1 MFGKGLNMG
10 RPGSYLK
17 TVDRALQ
24 VLLQFNDQRPVW
36 SASELAQVLD
46 LHRSIVYRIL
56 ATLERRGFVTQTD
69 RRGRFRLG
77 LKLVELGNV
86 VLASIDVR
94 QVAHPIMARLV
105 RETGESAF
113 LTVVSGDESVC
124 IDKID
129 SPQRIRVTLTI
140 GGRHPL
146 HAGASNKILLAY
158 LPPDTIN
165 QFIAKGLEP
174 ITPNT
179 ITDPTQ
185 LREDLAMI
193 RQQGWAYSVGELTPG
208 VAAVAVPLWDS
219 NGTVVA
225 AVSIAGLASRFGEDR
240 LPMLISMTRQA
251 ADDVSAQFLT
261 WHETSATAEPRG

>member
-1 MFGKGLNMG
+1 MVQSSI
-10 RPGSYLK
+10 RLK

-24 VLLQFNDQRPVW
+24 VLLQFDKEHPEW

-56 ATLERRGFVTQTD
+56 TTLERRGFVTQAD

-94 QVAHPIMARLV
+94 QVAHSIMARLV

-113 LTVVSGDESVC
+113 LTVVSDDESVC

-129 SPQRIRVTLTI
+129 SPQRIRVTLTV
-140 GGRHPL
+140 GGRYPL

-158 LPPDTIN
+158 LPPDTIDKL
-165 QFIAKGLEP
+165 IAKGLEP

-185 LREDLAMI
+185 LKENLNMI
-193 RQQGWAYSVGELTPG
+193 RQQGWAYSTGELTPG
-208 VAAVAVPLWDS
+208 VAAVAVPLWDGD
-219 NGTVVA
+219 GTVVA
-225 AVSIAGLASRFGEDR
+225 AVSIAGLASQLSEDK

-251 ADDVSAQFLT
+251 AGDVSAQFLT
-261 WHETSATAEPRG
+261 

>member
-1 MFGKGLNMG
+1 MG
-10 RPGSYLK
+10 RSGPYLK

-24 VLLQFNDQRPVW
+24 VLLQFNDEHPEW
-36 SASELAQVLD
+36 STSELAQVLD

-56 ATLERRGFVTQTD
+56 TTLERRGFVTQAGSP
-69 RRGRFRLG
+69 GRFRLG

-86 VLASIDVR
+86 VLASMDLR
-94 QVAHPIMARLV
+94 QIAHPIMARLV

-129 SPQRIRVTLTI
+129 RPQRIRVTLTI
-140 GGRHPL
+140 GGRDPRY
-146 HAGASNKILLAY
+146 AGASNKTLLAY
-158 LPPDTIN
+158 LPPDTIDELM
-165 QFIAKGLEP
+165 AKGLER

-185 LREDLAMI
+185 LKDNLARI

-208 VAAVAVPLWDS
+208 VAAVAVPIWDS

-225 AVSIAGLASRFGEDR
+225 VLSIAGLGSEFDEDR
-240 LPMLISMTRQA
+240 LPMLVSMTCQA
-251 ADDVSAQFLT
+251 ANDISAQFLT
-261 WHETSATAEPRG
+261 WHTT